1 MNEQMLIQRI
11 NELTVAVFLQEMR
24 AQVLVGLLAQANAVI
39 EEEGAKARVLAETIC
54 GQIEAYDRRGRMC

>member
-24 AQVLVGLLAQANAVI
+24 AQVMAKLLDQANAVI
-39 EEEGAKARVLAETIC
+39 KEEGIKSKALAEAIC